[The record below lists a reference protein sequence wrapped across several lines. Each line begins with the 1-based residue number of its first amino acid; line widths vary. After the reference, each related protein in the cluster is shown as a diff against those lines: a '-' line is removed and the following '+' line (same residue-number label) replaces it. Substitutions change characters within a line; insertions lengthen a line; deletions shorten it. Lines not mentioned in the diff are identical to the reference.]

1 MTSAISLSRASAN
14 VRAFQP
20 AMVGKHMEPSTPL
33 AFMSRTRS
41 CTSKHPGRSSV

>member
-1 MTSAISLSRASAN
+1 MSLASEK

-41 CTSKHPGRSSV
+41 CTSKQPGRSSV